1 MSGAIFKSAHQALA
15 FAYSFARTQYGDAAV
30 AERAI
35 EAFAHKRYPDPPRPP
50 SRGLVGLD
58 GAAQAAFIKRIVE
71 RQPVH
76 ERFLIE
82 ARFAQLESARRVRAL
97 RFLALRYRRAVVCN
111 LPLRVVALLVQH
123 YFGAP
128 LRFVPL
134 AEAIDMRRA
143 ELVQLWGAMRR
154 AMLVED
160 RAAMDRIELALERA
174 GIVERVAGDGMADGS
189 GGAAA

>member
-1 MSGAIFKSAHQALA
+1 MSSAIFRSAHQALA
-15 FAYSFARTQYGDAAV
+15 FAYSFTRTQHGEAAV

-35 EAFAHKRYPDPPRPP
+35 GAFARKRYPDPPRPP

-82 ARFAQLESARRVRAL
+82 ARFADLDSPRRVRAL
-97 RFLALRYRRAVVCN
+97 RFLALRYRRAIVCN

-143 ELVQLWGAMRR
+143 ALVQLWGAMRR
-154 AMLVED
+154 VM
-160 RAAMDRIELALERA
+160 RAEEMGAMDRIEVALERA
-174 GIVERVAGDGMADGS
+174 GIVEGAGGYDVADG
-189 GGAAA
+189 